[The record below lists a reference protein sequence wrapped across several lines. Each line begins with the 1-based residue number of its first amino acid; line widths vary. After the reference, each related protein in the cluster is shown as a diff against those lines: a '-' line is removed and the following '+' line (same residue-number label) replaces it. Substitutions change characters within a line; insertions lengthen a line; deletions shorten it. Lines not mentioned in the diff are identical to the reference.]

1 MGRWGRVRREGRYD
15 RAWGNTLELSVD
27 AQSKVR
33 HTTPPDPAPSA
44 PSTSRR
50 PGSTLTRVC
59 CWVQVEGVVASSFIR
74 ATAAPAE
81 AAPPPKLPPAGDV
94 PLEPAADK
102 EL

>member
-27 AQSKVR
+27 AHSKVR
-33 HTTPPDPAPSA
+33 HARRPTQPRRHPAPVGAQARCS
-44 PSTSRR
+44 
-50 PGSTLTRVC
+50 PGCVAG
-59 CWVQVEGVVASSFIR
+59 VQVEGVVASSFIR

-94 PLEPAADK
+94 PLELAADK